1 MRIEAFS
8 QGKVRLRPEDNEDSF
23 LAIPGIG
30 YAVIDGVTDHN
41 GTYFGKM
48 RAGRFAAQI
57 VKRALGGFLL
67 SHYGA
72 GSAASSGSP
81 MALVDHV
88 SESLRAAYERYGQ
101 LEEVQA
107 DLNRRA
113 GCAFTVVAHAGD
125 ALEIIAIGDAGIRL
139 NGTEIQQGTKPLDVV
154 TSLMRKEAWAVFSS
168 QGFAEADCDTLSA
181 AINRYGL
188 DRQTDPRVTDQH
200 RETIRRRVLDT
211 ITGLIGEVPVVE
223 IERLIATGIAGAQR
237 SFANRTDLALGYG
250 ILDGFDVPVEHV
262 YHSLR
267 PIDAI
272 ERIELFSDGYFKGGD
287 DFGIASWEA
296 AFREVED
303 EDPHK
308 IGAYMSTKGTT
319 SASWTDDRT
328 YLGVAF

>member
-1 MRIEAFS
+1 
-8 QGKVRLRPEDNEDSF
+8 
-23 LAIPGIG
+23 
-30 YAVIDGVTDHN
+30 
-41 GTYFGKM
+41 
-48 RAGRFAAQI
+48 
-57 VKRALGGFLL
+57 
-67 SHYGA
+67 
-72 GSAASSGSP
+72 

-200 RETIRRRVLDT
+200 RETIRRRILDT

-272 ERIELFSDGYFKGGD
+272 EWIELFSDGYFKGGD

-319 SASWTDDRT
+319 PASWTDDRT
-328 YLGVAF
+328 YLGVSF